1 MGHLPVTVSTPLYGL
16 TKFAPKEPAG
26 MTAAIVNA
34 SVDKIEEVLQGA
46 GIVPPSADLDAM
58 LDQLSAFNTLN
69 AAGAFIDTGWVTITN
84 SGTVRAGYTP
94 RVRRLG
100 RLVVAEGGWTT
111 SGQTANTTAAAG
123 TIPATVTVNGT
134 AYNLRPALQKEF
146 NPGMSSA
153 GSLGKV
159 VIATTGVVSTVVGGT
174 PPGYMV
180 LDGMTWTTD

>member
-1 MGHLPVTVSTPLYGL
+1 VSYTPLYGL
-16 TKFAPKEPAG
+16 RKFDNGEPAG
-26 MTAAIVNA
+26 NVGVIVNEHA
-34 SVDKIEEVLQGA
+34 DAIEAALQDQGV
-46 GIVPPSADLDAM
+46 IPPDLADM
-58 LDQLSAFNTLN
+58 LSQLSAFNALN
-69 AAGAFIDTGWVTITN
+69 AAGAFIDSGWINITN
-84 SGTVRAGYTP
+84 SGTIRTGYTP

-111 SGQTANTTAAAG
+111 SGQTANSSAAAG
-123 TIPATVTVNGT
+123 TIPATVTVGGT
-134 AYNLRPALQKEF
+134 AYNLRPAVQKEF

-159 VIATTGVVSTVVGGT
+159 IVATTGIVSTVVGGT